1 MAARVVGARAQD
13 ALGGRRALMR
23 GGAGCADGVLAL
35 DVERVAVVAGA
46 GRSGP
51 SIALGAG
58 GRGGAAARRRGGR
71 DAARAAG
78 DGGAAA
84 AGARLDGAMG
94 TASGGAGGGLAAGR
108 RALRARVVDA
118 LRAVLGLGAD
128 DPLDP
133 DRPLRELGLDSL
145 MALEVRKRLAA
156 VVGRALPATL
166 VFDHPTVTALLAA
179 LAPAAAVAP
188 RRARVAAAGGEVAIV
203 GMACR
208 LPGGVRDPDA
218 LWRLLVEGREG
229 IVEVPPDRWDV
240 DAWYDPDPEA
250 PGKMVTR
257 RGGFIDG
264 IDRFDA
270 AFFGMAAAEARSVDP
285 QQRMLLELT
294 WEALERAGIPPSRLS
309 GRRVGVFLGMAVTEY
324 GQLELHAADPRGITP
339 WSGQG
344 AVLSMAA
351 GRIAYVFGFEGP
363 AMVVDTACSSSLVAA
378 HLAARSL
385 RRGECDLAVIA
396 GTNLMLTPRMTVY
409 FTKMRALSPDGRS
422 KSFAAD
428 ADGYGRAEG
437 LGVVIAQR
445 LEDARAE
452 GQRVVACIR
461 GTATNQDGRSVGV
474 TAPRGPAQVQVIRD
488 ALDDA
493 GITPDAVDYVEA
505 HGTGTPL
512 GDPIELGALA
522 EAYGAGRRAPLRVGS
537 LKSNIGHMEASAGIG
552 GLIKLA
558 LMIERGHMPRTLH
571 VRRPTPRIDWET
583 APLRLVT
590 EPVEWP
596 GPRRI
601 GGVSSFGFSGSNAH
615 IVLAAPE
622 PVAAPV
628 EAAGAGPWI
637 LPLSARDPA
646 ALDALAAAV
655 AEQLAAGADLRAV
668 VRTAA
673 HRRDHLPHR
682 LAVVA
687 ADAAEAVAGCG
698 RRRSGGTRRR
708 AAAPAVA
715 ATAGSRAGRWRGPRA
730 GWRAR

>member
-1 MAARVVGARAQD
+1 M
-13 ALGGRRALMR
+13 
-23 GGAGCADGVLAL
+23 
-35 DVERVAVVAGA
+35 
-46 GRSGP
+46 
-51 SIALGAG
+51 
-58 GRGGAAARRRGGR
+58 
-71 DAARAAG
+71 
-78 DGGAAA
+78 
-84 AGARLDGAMG
+84 
-94 TASGGAGGGLAAGR
+94 
-108 RALRARVVDA
+108 VDA

-698 RRRSGGTRRR
+698 RRRSRGTRRR
-708 AAAPAVA
+708 GGGAGGGGDG
-715 ATAGSRAGRWRGPRA
+715 GSRAGRWRGPRA